1 MHDEKPLRHDEP
13 LRDKIVQRCPFT
25 RVIIFFVMILTAD
38 SPPVVMGGESE
49 LSVHGQRHVMT
60 GYILINLMK
69 NSSGACATI
78 D

>member
-1 MHDEKPLRHDEP
+1 
-13 LRDKIVQRCPFT
+13 
-25 RVIIFFVMILTAD
+25 MILTAD